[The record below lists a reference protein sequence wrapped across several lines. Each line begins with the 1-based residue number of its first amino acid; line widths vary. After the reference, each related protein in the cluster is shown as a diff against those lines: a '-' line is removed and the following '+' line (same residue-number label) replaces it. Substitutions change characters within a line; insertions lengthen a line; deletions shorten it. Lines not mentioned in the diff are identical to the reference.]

1 MGRLTAA
8 GRSNVTII
16 DLNEVRQARAP
27 VRSRCPDCSGRLMVL
42 RIIPGRA
49 RSEYWAMRC
58 ARCGGVHLDILK
70 PVAEPIEA

>member
-1 MGRLTAA
+1 
-8 GRSNVTII
+8 
-16 DLNEVRQARAP
+16 
-27 VRSRCPDCSGRLMVL
+27 MVL

-58 ARCGGVHLDILK
+58 AKCGGVHLDILK